1 MEKPS
6 ILKSLFR
13 GIVLLIALG
22 ILATY
27 VRHTQH
33 EADVMREE
41 LAEVKALLLQQVTQA
56 EKKPTSNFQ
65 PTSGLTLSESHSW
78 QPDSRPVPLRPKPL
92 AKITEQTISSLI
104 SRTPVFHTSA
114 MMAGSKSGKVFQS
127 FLINPPSAPDTLNLT
142 DEKAETINPVYAA
155 TRRLM
160 SHQFAPFIAS
170 SKSAVIKP
178 SYTVSAWQWLFD
190 LKPRKAEPSA
200 SGSSSPLTRT
210 EAGLTQE
217 DLEKLSKPVSPMIQ
231 NLIEPSLLTSP
242 QMFDSSK
249 SGRLFTP
256 HSFQQIER

>member
-13 GIVLLIALG
+13 GVVLLIALG

-33 EADVMREE
+33 EADVIREE

-56 EKKPTSNFQ
+56 EEKPTSNFQ

-92 AKITEQTISSLI
+92 ANITGQTISSLI

-114 MMAGSKSGKVFQS
+114 MMASSKSGKVFQS

-142 DEKAETINPVYAA
+142 EAKAETINPVYAA

-200 SGSSSPLTRT
+200 SGPLTRT

-217 DLEKLSKPVSPMIQ
+217 DLEKLSKPASPMIQ
-231 NLIEPSLLTSP
+231 NLIEPSPPTSP

-249 SGRLFTP
+249 SGRIFSPYSLQ
-256 HSFQQIER
+256 HIER